1 MQTKKQA
8 RIRLRICRPREGDK
22 KHAFTPS
29 ITSSPRSIERQERRS
44 GTKQEASQE
53 AKEIEHA
60 SFAFY

>member
-1 MQTKKQA
+1 MQTKRQA

-22 KHAFTPS
+22 KHASTPS
-29 ITSSPRSIERQERRS
+29 ITSSPRSIKRQERGS

-60 SFAFY
+60 SFAFH